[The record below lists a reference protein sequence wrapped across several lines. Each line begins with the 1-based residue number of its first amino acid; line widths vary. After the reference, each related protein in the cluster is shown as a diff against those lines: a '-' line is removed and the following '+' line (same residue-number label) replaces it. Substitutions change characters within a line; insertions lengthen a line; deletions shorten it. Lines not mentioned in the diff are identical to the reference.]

1 MQEIE
6 SPFQI
11 YKFYLL
17 KMFTTNSI
25 SIFSNID
32 ILFFSANDKVYILV
46 SASLECLNDGVNIQ
60 EMANMYII
68 NSISA
73 TLFFQSKIS
82 TLNSF

>member
-1 MQEIE
+1 
-6 SPFQI
+6 
-11 YKFYLL
+11 
-17 KMFTTNSI
+17 MFTTNSI

-46 SASLECLNDGVNIQ
+46 SASFECLNDGVNIQ
-60 EMANMYII
+60 KMTNMYII

-82 TLNSF
+82 TFKYFLKLSK